1 MNGMTD
7 KDREPIWAIR
17 ADRASPAVKVS
28 QEDRVSQAVM
38 ASQEDK
44 ASPAATVSREDRV
57 SPAATVS
64 RECMGRIPCIRDSSL
79 PERITTKL

>member
-7 KDREPIWAIR
+7 KDREPIWASR
-17 ADRASPAVKVS
+17 ADRAGPAVMV
-28 QEDRVSQAVM
+28 
-38 ASQEDK
+38 SQEDK
-44 ASPAATVSREDRV
+44 ASPAATVSQEDRV

-79 PERITTKL
+79 PERITAKL

>member
-7 KDREPIWAIR
+7 KDREPIWASR
-17 ADRASPAVKVS
+17 ADRAGPAVMVS

-44 ASPAATVSREDRV
+44 ASPAATVSQ
-57 SPAATVS
+57 AATVS

>member
-7 KDREPIWAIR
+7 KDREPIWASR
-17 ADRASPAVKVS
+17 ADRASPAVMVS
-28 QEDRVSQAVM
+28 Q
-38 ASQEDK
+38 
-44 ASPAATVSREDRV
+44 EDRV

>member
-7 KDREPIWAIR
+7 KDREPIWA
-17 ADRASPAVKVS
+17 SPAVMVSQEDRVSPAVMASQEDRVSPAATVS
-28 QEDRVSQAVM
+28 QEDRVSQ
-38 ASQEDK
+38 
-44 ASPAATVSREDRV
+44 
-57 SPAATVS
+57 AATVS

>member
-1 MNGMTD
+1 
-7 KDREPIWAIR
+7 
-17 ADRASPAVKVS
+17 
-28 QEDRVSQAVM
+28 M

-44 ASPAATVSREDRV
+44 ASPAATVSQEDRV

-79 PERITTKL
+79 PERITAKL

>member
-7 KDREPIWAIR
+7 KDREPIWASR
-17 ADRASPAVKVS
+17 ADRAGPAVMVS
-28 QEDRVSQAVM
+28 QEDRVSPAVM
-38 ASQEDK
+38 ARQEDK
-44 ASPAATVSREDRV
+44 A

-79 PERITTKL
+79 PERITAKL

>member
-7 KDREPIWAIR
+7 KDREPIWASR
-17 ADRASPAVKVS
+17 ADRASPAVMVS
-28 QEDRVSQAVM
+28 QEDR
-38 ASQEDK
+38 
-44 ASPAATVSREDRV
+44 ASPAATVSQEDRV

-79 PERITTKL
+79 PERITAKL

>member
-1 MNGMTD
+1 MEVCALCLEGKVMNEWN
-7 KDREPIWAIR
+7 DR
-17 ADRASPAVKVS
+17 
-28 QEDRVSQAVM
+28 QGQGTNMGQQGGQAVM

-44 ASPAATVSREDRV
+44 ASPAATVSQADRV

-79 PERITTKL
+79 PERITAKL

>member
-7 KDREPIWAIR
+7 KDREPIWASR
-17 ADRASPAVKVS
+17 ADRASPAVMVS
-28 QEDRVSQAVM
+28 QEDRVSPAVM
-38 ASQEDK
+38 ASQ
-44 ASPAATVSREDRV
+44 EDRV

>member
-7 KDREPIWAIR
+7 KDREPIWASR
-17 ADRASPAVKVS
+17 ADRAGPAVMVS
-28 QEDRVSQAVM
+28 Q
-38 ASQEDK
+38 
-44 ASPAATVSREDRV
+44 EDRV

-79 PERITTKL
+79 PERITAKL

>member
-7 KDREPIWAIR
+7 KDREPIWASR
-17 ADRASPAVKVS
+17 AVMVSPAVM
-28 QEDRVSQAVM
+28 VSQA
-38 ASQEDK
+38 
-44 ASPAATVSREDRV
+44 DRV

-64 RECMGRIPCIRDSSL
+64 KECMGRIPCIRDSSL

>member
-7 KDREPIWAIR
+7 KDREPIWA
-17 ADRASPAVKVS
+17 
-28 QEDRVSQAVM
+28 
-38 ASQEDK
+38 SQEDK
-44 ASPAATVSREDRV
+44 ASQAATVSQEDRV

-79 PERITTKL
+79 PERITAKL

>member
-7 KDREPIWAIR
+7 KDREPIWASR
-17 ADRASPAVKVS
+17 ADRASPAVMVS
-28 QEDRVSQAVM
+28 QEDRVSPAVM

-44 ASPAATVSREDRV
+44 A

-79 PERITTKL
+79 PERITAKL

>member
-7 KDREPIWAIR
+7 KDREPIWASR
-17 ADRASPAVKVS
+17 ADRAGPAVMVS
-28 QEDRVSQAVM
+28 QEDRVSPAVM

-44 ASPAATVSREDRV
+44 A

-79 PERITTKL
+79 PERITAKL

>member
-7 KDREPIWAIR
+7 KDREPIWASR
-17 ADRASPAVKVS
+17 ADRAGPAVMVS

-44 ASPAATVSREDRV
+44 ASPAATVSRE
-57 SPAATVS
+57 
-64 RECMGRIPCIRDSSL
+64 CMGRIPCIRDSSL
-79 PERITTKL
+79 PERITAKL

>member
-7 KDREPIWAIR
+7 KDREPIWASR
-17 ADRASPAVKVS
+17 ADRASPAVMVS
-28 QEDRVSQAVM
+28 QEDRVSPAVM
-38 ASQEDK
+38 ASQED
-44 ASPAATVSREDRV
+44 RV
-57 SPAATVS
+57 SQAATVS

>member
-7 KDREPIWAIR
+7 KDREPIWASR
-17 ADRASPAVKVS
+17 ADRASPAVMVS
-28 QEDRVSQAVM
+28 QEDRVSQA
-38 ASQEDK
+38 
-44 ASPAATVSREDRV
+44 ATVSQEDRV
-57 SPAATVS
+57 SQAATVS

>member
-7 KDREPIWAIR
+7 KDREPIWASR
-17 ADRASPAVKVS
+17 ADRASPAVMVS
-28 QEDRVSQAVM
+28 Q
-38 ASQEDK
+38 
-44 ASPAATVSREDRV
+44 EDRV

-79 PERITTKL
+79 PERITAKL